1 MSFFREEEDARIF
14 FLLSFTASR
23 NRFLSAFA
31 ALLMAFCVRSSASC
45 AFFASSSSLR
55 TTMSRASSAYKTPP
69 RCRCIR
75 LVRLRR
81 LASASWLALIS
92 LAASAPA
99 CACASPPVRAVL
111 SLRFRLGVVSSRRQ
125 TSL

>member
-1 MSFFREEEDARIF
+1 MSFFREDVRIF

-31 ALLMAFCVRSSASC
+31 ALWMAACARSSASD
-45 AFFASSSSLR
+45 AFFVSCSSLR
-55 TTMSRASSAYKTPP
+55 ATI
-69 RCRCIR
+69 CVR

-81 LASASWLALIS
+81 IASASWVALIS

-99 CACASPPVRAVL
+99 CACASPPFSAVL
-111 SLRFRLGVVSSRRQ
+111 SLHFRLGVIPSR
-125 TSL
+125 